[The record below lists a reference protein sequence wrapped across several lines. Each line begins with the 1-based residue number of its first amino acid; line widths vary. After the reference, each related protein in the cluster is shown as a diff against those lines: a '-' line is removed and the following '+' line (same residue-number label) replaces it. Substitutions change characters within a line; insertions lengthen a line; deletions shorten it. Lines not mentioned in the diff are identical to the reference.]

1 MLMLGLSS
9 FGGGFELMKAGG
21 DKEGIWAL
29 MGSGM
34 QYVTLHSTLYVSQSP
49 S

>member
-1 MLMLGLSS
+1 MLDPSS

-21 DKEGIWAL
+21 DKDGIWAL

-34 QYVTLHSTLYVSQSP
+34 
-49 S
+49 